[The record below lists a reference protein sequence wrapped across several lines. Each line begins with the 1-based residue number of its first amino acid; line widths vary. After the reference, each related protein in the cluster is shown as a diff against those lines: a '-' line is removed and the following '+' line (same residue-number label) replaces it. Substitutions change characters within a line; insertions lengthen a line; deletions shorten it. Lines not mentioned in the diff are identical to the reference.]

1 MRYLKYGLIIILSG
15 LFIFL
20 LLILNSYTLSDKIIS
35 KDLEYSSDYISIYN
49 QNLSE
54 SEFNELV
61 NKNKDAV
68 FCNLLVTDYNN
79 YKTNKIKI
87 PVSTIIS
94 KYSES
99 VEGDYLNYDFDKLW
113 KLKINED
120 FVYLSDLEN
129 IEAIVYKGQDIK
141 ILDIFNQL
149 KYDDTKVYTA
159 YSYIYQNYEVNRN
172 KVKVNFKNGADGDIK
187 TIVFVHG
194 ILGKLKEVQVI

>member
-194 ILGKLKEVQVI
+194 ILGKLREVRVI

>member
-1 MRYLKYGLIIILSG
+1 MKYGLIIILSG

-54 SEFNELV
+54 NEFNELV

-113 KLKINED
+113 KLRVNED

>member
-1 MRYLKYGLIIILSG
+1 MKYGLIIILSG

-61 NKNKDAV
+61 NKNKDDV

-94 KYSES
+94 KYCES

-113 KLKINED
+113 KLRVNED

>member
-1 MRYLKYGLIIILSG
+1 MRYLNYGLIIILSG

-159 YSYIYQNYEVNRN
+159 YSFIYQNYEVNRN